1 MIMKAT
7 RNNRS
12 AKALAQSR
20 TTTTK
25 QNTAA
30 PVTNLNEKMTLR
42 ELLTLIGS
50 TAGLPI
56 PTAKTLRTTDYP
68 VAIYSIDNFSITVY
82 SCGFALAKS
91 YKRTTVVRVDAC
103 GDYKYQTL
111 HDKIADT
118 KKSATPTH
126 IGKDVFLDAAW
137 PIRIM
142 LTAEDQLE
150 ENNDKAAHRAISE
163 HPAIAADVKEYN
175 RYVHGESIEDMVIN
189 EIMKEEMLST
199 LTDKQ
204 REVYVLY
211 YDEGY
216 TQSEIAKMM
225 CISQK
230 AVGQHLMLAMKKV
243 RKYQGENRD

>member
-1 MIMKAT
+1 MKVT

-12 AKALAQSR
+12 VKALAQSKATA
-20 TTTTK
+20 TT
-25 QNTAA
+25 QDSVMNM
-30 PVTNLNEKMTLR
+30 NEKMTLR
-42 ELLTLIGS
+42 ELQTLISS
-50 TAGLPI
+50 TKGLSI
-56 PTAKTLRTTDYP
+56 PTAKALRTTDTP
-68 VAIYSIDNFSITVY
+68 VAVYSTTNFSITVY
-82 SCGFALAKS
+82 ACGFALAKS

-103 GDYKYQTL
+103 RDYKYQTL

-118 KKSATPTH
+118 KKSATPSH
-126 IGKDVFLDAAW
+126 VGFDVFLDIAW
-137 PIRIM
+137 PVRIM

-175 RYVHGESIEDMVIN
+175 RYVHGESVEDMVIN
-189 EIMKEEMLST
+189 EIMKAEMLST

-216 TQSEIAKMM
+216 TLQEI
-225 CISQK
+225 
-230 AVGQHLMLAMKKV
+230 GEMLGVTWVSVRNRLEGAMKKIH
-243 RKYQGENRD
+243 KNYAENRV